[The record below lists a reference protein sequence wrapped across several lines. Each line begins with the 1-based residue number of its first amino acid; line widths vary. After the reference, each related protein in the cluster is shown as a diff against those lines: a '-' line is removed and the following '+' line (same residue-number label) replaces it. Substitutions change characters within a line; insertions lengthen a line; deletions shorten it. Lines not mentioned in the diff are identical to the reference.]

1 MAPIKSCLVVVYEIS
16 AAGRGHRL
24 LVPYGGG
31 VTDEEAKNFVAS
43 IRETVHVSADRLG
56 VKRATTQG
64 SEGGNRNTSV
74 VAVLAG
80 IDVKKAS
87 PASIVTALSAL
98 EESLDKAIAEANGHG
113 APSYAPYTTVA
124 SRVAAQVRDS
134 VAALGFCELEPVSV
148 SETKAIPV
156 EPPPQPTPGRPVAS
170 RLRLVGTLA
179 TLLCGIGIGWFL
191 HIYWERGEVKTKQ
204 QITRPTETI
213 AKSAAIAAVKPGPDP
228 GEGAQTPVHATA
240 DGTDGIDATATAG
253 SMPAPG
259 IVVAAAARDEPVPV
273 IVLPVPDSPSPAPQP
288 AARPEPG
295 PDRAIEFHVECK
307 GTETGDRIQL
317 FRAENG
323 PSMGTGADAKSDR
336 VSFKER
342 APAEVTSPEQ
352 IFVGFTEKSVFGTS
366 GGPIKQQLSRIPNR
380 DAYMCKFER
389 KFTIGA
395 VKQQIEVTVTASVVP
410 PTDDQ

>member
-98 EESLDKAIAEANGHG
+98 EESLDAAIAEANGPG
-113 APSYAPYTTVA
+113 ATDYATTVA

-134 VAALGFCELEPVSV
+134 VAALGFRELEPVSV
-148 SETKAIPV
+148 PETKAIPS

-179 TLLCGIGIGWFL
+179 TLLCGIGSGWFL
-191 HIYWERGEVKTKQ
+191 HIYWERGEVKTKP

-342 APAEVTSPEQ
+342 APAEVTSPEK
-352 IFVGFTEKSVFGTS
+352 IFVGFNQLRFGTF
-366 GGPIKQQLSRIPNR
+366 GATTMKQLSHIPNNN
-380 DAYMCKFER
+380 AYMCKFEV
-389 KFTIGA
+389 KSATGA
-395 VKQQIEVTVTASVVP
+395 VTRQIEVTVTAFVVP
-410 PTDDQ
+410 PTDQ

>member
-1 MAPIKSCLVVVYEIS
+1 M
-16 AAGRGHRL
+16 
-24 LVPYGGG
+24 
-31 VTDEEAKNFVAS
+31 
-43 IRETVHVSADRLG
+43 HVSADRLG

-170 RLRLVGTLA
+170 LLLLVGTLA
-179 TLLCGIGIGWFL
+179 TLLCGIGSGWFL
-191 HIYWERGEVKTKQ
+191 HIYWERGEVKTKP

-213 AKSAAIAAVKPGPDP
+213 AKSAEIAAEEPGPDP
-228 GEGAQTPVHATA
+228 GEVTPPPVLATA
-240 DGTDGIDATATAG
+240 DGTDGIDATATSG
-253 SMPAPG
+253 SMPASDASVA
-259 IVVAAAARDEPVPV
+259 VVAPDETVAV
-273 IVLPVPDSPSPAPQP
+273 IVQPVPDQPRPAPQP
-288 AARPEPG
+288 AARTEPDG
-295 PDRAIEFHVECK
+295 AIKFHVECK
-307 GTETGDRIQL
+307 GTEAGDRIQL
-317 FRAENG
+317 FRTANG
-323 PSMGTGADAKSDR
+323 QSMGTGKVAESDS
-336 VSFKER
+336 VSFIVR
-342 APAEVTSPEQ
+342 APAEVTSPEK
-352 IFVGFTEKSVFGTS
+352 IFVGFNQLRFGTF
-366 GGPIKQQLSRIPNR
+366 GATTMKQLSHIPNNN
-380 DAYMCKFER
+380 AYMCKFEV
-389 KFTIGA
+389 KSATGA
-395 VKQQIEVTVTASVVP
+395 VTRQIEVTVTAFVVP
-410 PTDDQ
+410 PTDQ

>member
-1 MAPIKSCLVVVYEIS
+1 MAPIKSCLVVVYEIPS
-16 AAGRGHRL
+16 AAERGHRL
-24 LVPYGGG
+24 LVPDGGG
-31 VTDEEAKNFVAS
+31 VTDEEAAQFVAS
-43 IRETVHVSADRLG
+43 IRGPVHVSADRLG
-56 VKRATTQG
+56 VSRATKQHFRG
-64 SEGGNRNTSV
+64 AVRDASI

-98 EESLDKAIAEANGHG
+98 EESLDAAIAEANGPG
-113 APSYAPYTTVA
+113 ATDYATTVA

-134 VAALGFCELEPVSV
+134 VAALGFRELEPVSV
-148 SETKAIPV
+148 PETKAIPSK
-156 EPPPQPTPGRPVAS
+156 PPPQPTPGRPVAS
-170 RLRLVGTLA
+170 LLLLVGTLA

-204 QITRPTETI
+204 QITRRTETI
-213 AKSAAIAAVKPGPDP
+213 AKSAAITAVKPGPDP

-240 DGTDGIDATATAG
+240 DGTNGIDATATAG

-288 AARPEPG
+288 AARPEPE

-317 FRAENG
+317 FRAANG
-323 PSMGTGADAKSDR
+323 PSMGPGAEAKSDHETFE
-336 VSFKER
+336 VR
-342 APAEVTSPEQ
+342 APAEVTSPEK
-352 IFVGFTEKSVFGTS
+352 IFVGFTQNSDRETS
-366 GGPIKQQLSRIPNR
+366 SDPIKKQLSRIPNS

>member
-1 MAPIKSCLVVVYEIS
+1 MAPIKAGLVVVYEIS
-16 AAGRGHRL
+16 AAGRGQRL

-43 IRETVHVSADRLG
+43 ISLPVHVSADRLG
-56 VKRATTQG
+56 VKRATKQG
-64 SEGGNRNTSV
+64 PGGGYRDTSV

-80 IDVKKAS
+80 IDVNKAL

-113 APSYAPYTTVA
+113 DTPYTMVA

-134 VAALGFCELEPVSV
+134 VAALGFCEFEPVSV
-148 SETKAIPV
+148 PEKKAIPV
-156 EPPPQPTPGRPVAS
+156 KAPPQPTPGRPVDS
-170 RLRLVGTLA
+170 LLLLVGTLA
-179 TLLCGIGIGWFL
+179 TLLCGIGSGWFL

-204 QITRPTETI
+204 QITRRTETI
-213 AKSAAIAAVKPGPDP
+213 AKSAANTAVKPGPDP

-240 DGTDGIDATATAG
+240 DGTTGIDATATAG

-288 AARPEPG
+288 AARPEPE

-317 FRAENG
+317 FRTAKG
-323 PSMGTGADAKSDR
+323 QSMGTGADAKSDR

-366 GGPIKQQLSRIPNR
+366 GGPIKQQLSRIPNS

-395 VKQQIEVTVTASVVP
+395 VTRQIEVTVTAFVVP
-410 PTDDQ
+410 PTDQ